1 MEAGGGIM
9 IEAGGGIAGIEAG
22 GATVGLEAGGT
33 TVGME
38 AGGTTVGMEA
48 TGRAATRRCRRG
60 RPCWEVDDLVVV
72 MEGPFWSSPCV
83 ATSADLKLEMRT
95 RNDGHKWLRTD
106 QYRELETSPDQQV
119 VCLGDPPTLRAS

>member
-1 MEAGGGIM
+1 MLTFNSENFITKDGPP
-9 IEAGGGIAGIEAG
+9 AGIEAG
-22 GATVGLEAGGT
+22 GATAGRETRGA
-33 TVGME
+33 TVGVE
-38 AGGTTVGMEA
+38 AAGN
-48 TGRAATRRCRRG
+48 AATRRCRRG
-60 RPCWEVDDLVVV
+60 RPPWEVDGLVVV

-83 ATSADLKLEMRT
+83 VTSADLKLEMRT